1 MAAAALVAFAATSSE
16 IIGVLFAPLVVARLF
31 VLRRPREHAVTAGWL
46 AGCLVQVP
54 AVLSSF
60 VTGQSRIG
68 QTQTGSLN
76 HSLAFYAHEVVL
88 PAPGW
93 HLAWWLQSFAGKNGA
108 TAIVAVLLVATVG
121 AILVTQP
128 SNRPFVVTALLISFA
143 ICLFDTTVNG
153 YVATVPLWTFAHEPG
168 SRYSVL
174 PIFTIQ
180 AVVIVGVDYLV
191 RQRGGL
197 RRPGKAS
204 LLPAIAVFALVAV
217 LGGSWV
223 ADFRDAAFRSYGN
236 LNWAPVVAKWQY
248 DCAHSRSGAI
258 SEKFRNVP
266 QTLPCTHIRP

>member
-1 MAAAALVAFAATSSE
+1 VA
-16 IIGVLFAPLVVARLF
+16 ARLF

-60 VTGQSRIG
+60 HSGKARVG
-68 QTQTGSLN
+68 QTGSLDR
-76 HSLAFYAHEVVL
+76 SLAFYAHEVVL

-108 TAIVAVLLVATVG
+108 TAIVAVLLVAAVG

-128 SNRPFVVTALLISFA
+128 SSRPFVVTALLTGFA
-143 ICLFDTTVNG
+143 FCLFDTTVNG
-153 YVATVPLWTFAHEPG
+153 HVTSLRVWTFGQEPG

-180 AVVIVGVDYLV
+180 AVLIVGIDYLV
-191 RQRGGL
+191 RRRGGL
-197 RRPGKAS
+197 RRRPGKAS
-204 LLPAIAVFALVAV
+204 LLPAIAVVALVAV

-223 ADFRDAAFRSYGN
+223 ADFRDAAFRSYGS
-236 LNWAPVVAKWQY
+236 LNWGPVAAKWQY
-248 DCAHSRSGAI
+248 DCAHAGSGVI
-258 SEKFRNVP
+258 SEKFRMIP
-266 QTLPCTHIRP
+266 QTLPCANIHP